1 MATKKI
7 TELVSLA
14 QIDLTSTTDVLPI
27 VDTSLNET
35 RKVTAQ
41 ALIGGA
47 ANNLVATWNNVATTF
62 DGIKLNV
69 TDTASAAGSK
79 LIDLQVGGSAKFT
92 VTKAGNTTVVG
103 TLGVTGA
110 TTLSAA
116 LTANPANANISLA
129 PTGTGVVTINPATA
143 GAMDNVAI
151 GGTTARAGAFTTL
164 SASST
169 STLTGA
175 VTFKDSAKSDSATAG
190 IGYAT
195 GAGGTVTQLTSRTT
209 GVTLDKICGEIV
221 LVAGTISGHEADKF
235 VLTNSAIAATDVV
248 VVNIK
253 SGLAAGTAQYYTV
266 NVVSVAAGSCTI
278 SVGNNDNSTIPASG
292 TDTPVLSFAVIK
304 AVAA

>member
-7 TELVSLA
+7 TELASLA

-27 VDTSLNET
+27 VDTSINET

-41 ALIGGA
+41 VLVGGA

-92 VTKAGNTTVVG
+92 VTKAGNTTVAG

-195 GAGGTVTQLTSRTT
+195 GAGGAETQLTSKST
-209 GVTLDKICGEIV
+209 GVTLNKICG
-221 LVAGTISGHEADKF
+221 TITMNNATLNRETAVSF
-235 VLTNSAIAATDVV
+235 TLTNSAIAEHDVV

-253 SGLAAGTAQYYTV
+253 SGATANAY
-266 NVVSVAAGSCTI
+266 NVAVTAVATGSCRI
-278 SVGNNDNSTIPASG
+278 QLHNLLGG
-292 TDTPVLSFAVIK
+292 TDLSEAVVLNFAVIK